1 MLQKSRGIDDKD
13 SRVAKRIVTLA
24 VRKTKLW
31 DMQEWRSGRVF
42 MGFERTYEDL
52 KPSSSTAA
60 ISSSVCFERTYED
73 LKP

>member
-52 KPSSSTAA
+52 KP
-60 ISSSVCFERTYED
+60 RTHVRFIARSQV
-73 LKP
+73 LNVPMRI